1 MTKLNLMEYNI
12 NMLQVPSP
20 QAWLD
25 AVLNDFD
32 SFLQDHA
39 DCERKASAM
48 AMSFVAKF
56 PDRTEIIPELIDIGV
71 EELQHFKQVYKIM
84 ERRGVNLPEGMAKDM
99 YIKQLVNLCRSTRE
113 ERFMD
118 RLILA
123 SLVEWRGCERF
134 KMIADGLDADK
145 EPDLKR
151 FYQLLWESEARHG
164 ESFIAMAL
172 RYLPEVDVQNRLQ
185 YMVEEEAK
193 ILQGL
198 EIRSALH

>member
-1 MTKLNLMEYNI
+1 MEYDI
-12 NMLQVPSP
+12 NMLQVASS
-20 QAWLD
+20 QDWLNT
-25 AVLNDFD
+25 VMNDFD
-32 SFLQDHA
+32 AFLQDHA

-84 ERRGVNLPEGMAKDM
+84 EKRGVNLPEGMAKDM
-99 YIKQLVNLCRSTRE
+99 YIKQLVSLCRSTRE

-134 KMIADGLDADK
+134 KMIADALSEEKDP
-145 EPDLKR
+145 ELKR

-164 ESFIAMAL
+164 ESFIDMAL
-172 RYLPEVDVQNRLQ
+172 RYLPEAQVESRLQ
-185 YMVEEEAK
+185 YMVAEEAK

-198 EIRSALH
+198 ELRAALH

>member
-1 MTKLNLMEYNI
+1 MEYDI
-12 NMLQVPSP
+12 NMLQVASP
-20 QAWLD
+20 QTWLD

-32 SFLQDHA
+32 AFLQDHA

-56 PDRTEIIPELIDIGV
+56 PNRTEIIPELIDIGV

-84 ERRGVNLPEGMAKDM
+84 ERRGVLLPEGMAKDL

-134 KMIADGLDADK
+134 KLIADGLSADE

-172 RYLPEVDVQNRLQ
+172 RYLPEADVQNRLQ
-185 YMVEEEAK
+185 YMVDEEAK

-198 EIRSALH
+198 EIRAALH

>member
-1 MTKLNLMEYNI
+1 MEYDI
-12 NMLQVPSP
+12 NMLQVASS
-20 QAWLD
+20 QNWLEM
-25 AVLNDFD
+25 VMNDFD

-56 PDRTEIIPELIDIGV
+56 PDRVEIIPELIDIGV

-84 ERRGVNLPEGMAKDM
+84 EKRGVHLPEGMAKDM
-99 YIKQLVNLCRSTRE
+99 YIKRLVNLCRSTKE

-134 KMIADGLDADK
+134 KMVADTLDADK
-145 EPDLKR
+145 DPDLKR

-164 ESFIAMAL
+164 ESFIDMAL
-172 RYLPEVDVQNRLQ
+172 RYLPEKEVESRLA

-193 ILQGL
+193 ILQSL
-198 EIRSALH
+198 ELRAALH

>member
-1 MTKLNLMEYNI
+1 
-12 NMLQVPSP
+12 MLQVPSP

>member
-1 MTKLNLMEYNI
+1 MEYDI

-172 RYLPEVDVQNRLQ
+172 RYLPETDVQNRLQ

>member
-1 MTKLNLMEYNI
+1 MEYNI
-12 NMLQVPSP
+12 NMLQVASS
-20 QAWLD
+20 QNWLET
-25 AVLNDFD
+25 VMNDFD

-56 PDRTEIIPELIDIGV
+56 PDRVEIIPELIDIGV

-84 ERRGVNLPEGMAKDM
+84 EKRGVHLPEGMAKDM
-99 YIKQLVNLCRSTRE
+99 YIKRLVNLCRSTKE

-134 KMIADGLDADK
+134 KMIADALDADK

-164 ESFIAMAL
+164 ESFIDMAL
-172 RYLPEVDVQNRLQ
+172 RYLPEKAVEARLS

-198 EIRSALH
+198 ELRAALH

>member
-1 MTKLNLMEYNI
+1 MEYNI

>member
-1 MTKLNLMEYNI
+1 MEYDI
-12 NMLQVPSP
+12 NMLQVASS
-20 QAWLD
+20 QNWLEM
-25 AVLNDFD
+25 VMNDFD

-56 PDRTEIIPELIDIGV
+56 PDRVEIIPELIDIGV

-84 ERRGVNLPEGMAKDM
+84 EKRGVHLPEGMAKDM
-99 YIKQLVNLCRSTRE
+99 YIKRLVNLCRSTKE

-134 KMIADGLDADK
+134 KMVADALDADK
-145 EPDLKR
+145 DPDLKR

-164 ESFIAMAL
+164 ESFIDMAL
-172 RYLPEVDVQNRLQ
+172 RYLPEKEVESRLA

-193 ILQGL
+193 ILQSL
-198 EIRSALH
+198 VLRAALH

>member
-1 MTKLNLMEYNI
+1 MEYNI
-12 NMLQVPSP
+12 NMLQVASS

-25 AVLNDFD
+25 TVMGDFD

-84 ERRGVNLPEGMAKDM
+84 EKRGVHLPEGMAKDM
-99 YIKQLVNLCRSTRE
+99 YIKRLVSLCRSTRE

-134 KMIADGLDADK
+134 KMIAEALDADQDP
-145 EPDLKR
+145 ELKR

-164 ESFIAMAL
+164 ESFIDMAL
-172 RYLPEVDVQNRLQ
+172 RYLPENEVESRLA

-198 EIRSALH
+198 ELRAALH

>member
-1 MTKLNLMEYNI
+1 MEYDI
-12 NMLQVPSP
+12 NMLQVASS
-20 QAWLD
+20 QNWLEM
-25 AVLNDFD
+25 VMGDFD

-56 PDRTEIIPELIDIGV
+56 PDRVEIIPELIDIGV

-84 ERRGVNLPEGMAKDM
+84 EKRGVHLPEGMAKDM
-99 YIKQLVNLCRSTRE
+99 YIKRLVNLCRSTKE

-134 KMIADGLDADK
+134 KMVADALDVDK
-145 EPDLKR
+145 DPDLKR

-164 ESFIAMAL
+164 ESFIDMAL
-172 RYLPEVDVQNRLQ
+172 RYLPEKDVESRLA

-198 EIRSALH
+198 ELRAALH

>member
-1 MTKLNLMEYNI
+1 MEYDI
-12 NMLQVPSP
+12 NMLQVASP

-32 SFLQDHA
+32 AFLQDHA

-84 ERRGVNLPEGMAKDM
+84 ERRGVHLPEGMAKDM
-99 YIKQLVNLCRSTRE
+99 YIKQLVSLCRSTRE

-134 KMIADGLDADK
+134 KMIADGLDAEK

-172 RYLPEVDVQNRLQ
+172 RYLPEADVQNRLQ

>member
-1 MTKLNLMEYNI
+1 MEYDI
-12 NMLQVPSP
+12 NMLQVASS
-20 QAWLD
+20 QDWLNT
-25 AVLNDFD
+25 VMNDFD
-32 SFLQDHA
+32 AFLQDHA

-84 ERRGVNLPEGMAKDM
+84 EKRGVHLPEGMAKDM

-134 KMIADGLDADK
+134 KMIAEALSEEKDP
-145 EPDLKR
+145 ELKR

-164 ESFIAMAL
+164 ESFIDMAL
-172 RYLPEVDVQNRLQ
+172 RYLPEAQVESRLQ
-185 YMVEEEAK
+185 YMVAEEAK

-198 EIRSALH
+198 ELRAALH